1 MLKKHAQLFEGL
13 FLASDLLVVSAAW
26 IFSYWLRFSSG
37 LIPIEKGVPGFG
49 DYLRMLIFVWLIWA
63 FVFRRFGLYRP
74 MRGVSRYTELWL
86 VIRATSFSVVLLL
99 AATYIFR
106 EKTIPFSRLVFL
118 IFWFSATLFAIW
130 SRSIIRG
137 ILRFMRKRGYN
148 LRYVLIVGAG
158 GVARS
163 VADRIVSHPEYG
175 LELVGC
181 LSGEGLRDVSY
192 KSSFDGNTVVRS
204 SSESYA
210 MEAVDPGLKTKIIGN
225 YSDVP
230 ELLSRGGIDQVIIA
244 LPLSDHFLI
253 ESVMSYIGDSIV
265 DIRVV
270 PDVHKFVQLGSLVE
284 ELNGLPVISLA
295 STPLS
300 GINTV
305 AKRIF
310 DIIVGTALF
319 ILFSPLMLLIA
330 ALVKVTSTG
339 PVLFS
344 QERVGLD
351 GRSFKIFKYRTMTV
365 NAEDNGAQF
374 AVKNDPRTT
383 VIGRFLRSTSLDELP
398 QLINV
403 ILGQMSLVGPRP
415 ERPVFIEEFRRHVPK
430 YMLRHKVQAGMTGW
444 AQINGWRGNTSI
456 ERRIEHD
463 LYYIEHWSLFL
474 DIRILWLTL
483 FRGFLNR
490 NAY

>member
-1 MLKKHAQLFEGL
+1 
-13 FLASDLLVVSAAW
+13 
-26 IFSYWLRFSSG
+26 
-37 LIPIEKGVPGFG
+37 
-49 DYLRMLIFVWLIWA
+49 
-63 FVFRRFGLYRP
+63 
-74 MRGVSRYTELWL
+74 
-86 VIRATSFSVVLLL
+86 
-99 AATYIFR
+99 
-106 EKTIPFSRLVFL
+106 
-118 IFWFSATLFAIW
+118 
-130 SRSIIRG
+130 
-137 ILRFMRKRGYN
+137 
-148 LRYVLIVGAG
+148 
-158 GVARS
+158 
-163 VADRIVSHPEYG
+163 
-175 LELVGC
+175 
-181 LSGEGLRDVSY
+181 
-192 KSSFDGNTVVRS
+192 
-204 SSESYA
+204 
-210 MEAVDPGLKTKIIGN
+210 
-225 YSDVP
+225 
-230 ELLSRGGIDQVIIA
+230 
-244 LPLSDHFLI
+244 
-253 ESVMSYIGDSIV
+253 
-265 DIRVV
+265 
-270 PDVHKFVQLGSLVE
+270 
-284 ELNGLPVISLA
+284 
-295 STPLS
+295 
-300 GINTV
+300 
-305 AKRIF
+305 
-310 DIIVGTALF
+310 
-319 ILFSPLMLLIA
+319 MLLIA